1 MHQPWSARRARTVA
15 GFALGFNLRGRGAG
29 GGPDLDFE

>member
-1 MHQPWSARRARTVA
+1 MHQPLSASRARTVA
-15 GFALGFNLRGRGAG
+15 GFALVFNLLGCGAG